1 MKQVINEM
9 ASSSLEDVFYDA
21 LDSPHCD
28 DANMHLVNSAVSFT
42 ENSSDFVKTFNTI
55 KETAVYIQEISIE
68 DN

>member
-21 LDSPHCD
+21 LDQPHCE

-42 ENSSDFVKTFNTI
+42 ENSSDFLKTFNTI